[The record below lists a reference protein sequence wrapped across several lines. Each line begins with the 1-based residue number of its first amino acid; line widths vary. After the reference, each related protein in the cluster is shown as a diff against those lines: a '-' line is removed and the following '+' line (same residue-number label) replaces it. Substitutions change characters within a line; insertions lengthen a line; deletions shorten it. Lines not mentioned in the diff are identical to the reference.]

1 MKKTAYA
8 IAFLLALSGVVFI
21 STAFKGAGSEA
32 EADAHCIKIYED
44 ENCVAYKTWVE
55 GTRSSLQ
62 VRLVEK
68 RK

>member
-1 MKKTAYA
+1 MKKYAYLS
-8 IAFLLALSGVVFI
+8 AFLLVLLAVTFVSM
-21 STAFKGAGSEA
+21 ACKGAGSEA

>member
-1 MKKTAYA
+1 MKKTIYA
-8 IAFLLALSGVVFI
+8 IAFLMVLSGVVFI
-21 STAFKGAGSEA
+21 SMACKGAGSEA
-32 EADAHCIKIYED
+32 EADAHCVKVYED

-68 RK
+68 RR